1 MLWLTATR
9 HIIGGGAPDACPLRA
24 GWAEH
29 PNHNFEE
36 SAELRN
42 ESQVQRDIIAFDMQE
57 SRPEATYPLAD
68 HVTKADDDVYL
79 RVEAYLASL

>member
-1 MLWLTATR
+1 
-9 HIIGGGAPDACPLRA
+9 
-24 GWAEH
+24 
-29 PNHNFEE
+29 
-36 SAELRN
+36 
-42 ESQVQRDIIAFDMQE
+42 VQRDIIAFDMQE